1 MVFIRTWQKIYEI
14 WIRPLPKGKNKKV
27 IGSMKD
33 KLSGKIMRKFVGLV
47 AKGFSYFIDDAS
59 EDKKA
64 KDTKKVCHKKTT

>member
-1 MVFIRTWQKIYEI
+1 MNYEL

-33 KLSGKIMRKFVGLV
+33 KLRGKIMRKFVGLL
-47 AKGFSYFIDDAS
+47 AKGFSYLIDDAS

-64 KDTKKVCHKKTT
+64 RHKKVCHKMKT